1 MDYQILIIG
10 SDINAYT
17 MARCSHELL
26 NKKIDLIAKSEM
38 KFTSLS
44 NITNIIYE
52 PLIQE
57 EKTFKKVLKEY
68 GEKNKTKKII
78 LIGTNDFYVKLIS
91 KNAKYLSKWFLF
103 NYPEYKTTTSLLEK
117 DEFYNKYKDKLDM
130 PKTYIYSCLEQK
142 LDLKD
147 FLYPI
152 IVKPGDG
159 VSYYK
164 HKFEGQSKVYKVYNE
179 EELNS
184 VIKQIENSGYEEK
197 LIIQEFIPG
206 DDSKLFDSMFYVDS
220 KGNPVHATFAQIA
233 LQEHT
238 NTGVGNCTC
247 LINGF
252 NENKDKENVI
262 NKLKDFLVSI
272 NYNGFAEFDLKY
284 DERDNKYKV
293 FEINPRQARCSYYFS
308 LSCENLIKCLVDD
321 LIYNKTKKYKLS
333 SKKVV
338 LSFVPK
344 VVIYSKVKNEKLLKE
359 LKKVIKKDGYTN
371 TLDYKNDKHLKRKVY
386 LLLRKINY
394 VKKYRKD
401 NWW

>member
-1 MDYQILIIG
+1 MDYKILIIG

-17 MARCSHELL
+17 MARCAHELT
-26 NKKIDLIAKSEM
+26 NKKTDLIAKSEM

-44 NITNIIYE
+44 NITNIMYE

-57 EKTFKKVLKEY
+57 EETFKKVLKKY
-68 GEKNKTKKII
+68 GESNKNKKII

-91 KNAKYLSKWFLF
+91 KNAKYLSKWYLF
-103 NYPEYKTTTSLLEK
+103 NYPNYKTVTTLLEK
-117 DEFYNKYKDKLDM
+117 DEFYNKYKDILDM
-130 PKTYIYSCLEQK
+130 PKTYIYSCIEKK

-147 FLYPI
+147 FLYPL

-159 VSYYK
+159 VKYYK
-164 HKFEGQSKVYKVYNE
+164 HKFENQSKVYKIYNK
-179 EELNS
+179 EELKK
-184 VIKQIENSGYEEK
+184 VLKTIENSGYDDK

-220 KGNPVHATFAQIA
+220 KGSPVHSTFAQIA

-252 NENKDKENVI
+252 NENNDKENVI
-262 NKLKDFLVSI
+262 NKLKDFLISI

-284 DERDNKYKV
+284 DERDKKYKI

-308 LSCENLIKCLVDD
+308 LSCENLVKCLVDD

-333 SKKVV
+333 TKKVV

-344 VVIYSKVKNEKLLKE
+344 IVIYTKVKNEKLLKE
-359 LKKVIKKDGYTN
+359 LKKVIKKSGYTN
-371 TLDYKNDKHLKRKVY
+371 TLDYKEDKHFKRKVY

-394 VKKYRKD
+394 IKKYRKD